1 MSNSRGEGLEATTSW
16 GREILLPLLSEK
28 KGHVA
33 LTEKRA
39 RGKESWEG
47 GRWRERRN
55 RAEEEERE
63 VVAAAEDLPRAAMG
77 ICVGR
82 SEK

>member
-1 MSNSRGEGLEATTSW
+1 
-16 GREILLPLLSEK
+16 
-28 KGHVA
+28 VA